1 MTIRSLLL
9 MLFSMLTL
17 SFSCSK
23 DEDTGTPARVLDI
36 RGADI
41 SFLPEVRASGV
52 SMYNSA
58 GKAEDP
64 LVTLKNAGVNVIRLR
79 LWHSPANATSSFE
92 TVKNLSNEIKALG
105 LKVLLTVHYSDTWAD
120 PGRQDKPAAWQS
132 LNITQLNDSLYA
144 YTKKIVTDIHPD
156 YIQIGNEINGGL
168 LWPEGNISN
177 IANMKGLLESGVRA
191 VREADPNAKIVIH
204 HAGFDTAP
212 YFFNSIE
219 GLDYDI
225 IGISYYPNWHG
236 KDLQA
241 LQQALTTLSDT
252 HNKSIFIAETS
263 YPFTFAWDD
272 QTNNII
278 GQQSQILPDYAP
290 TPEGQKAFM
299 QKLKSIITD
308 VPKGIG
314 FCYWGAEWISFKG
327 DTATDGSSWENQ
339 ALWNFSNVALPVM
352 ETFKGE

>member
-1 MTIRSLLL
+1 MSLRSVLLLLSSLLL
-9 MLFSMLTL
+9 L

-23 DEDTGTPARVLDI
+23 DDGTPTPGKVLDI
-36 RGADI
+36 RGADM

-58 GKAEDP
+58 GKVEDP
-64 LVTLKNAGVNVIRLR
+64 LVTLKNAGANVIRLR
-79 LWHSPANATSSFE
+79 LWHSPASATSGLQA
-92 TVKNLSNEIKALG
+92 VKALSDEIKSLG
-105 LKVLLTVHYSDTWAD
+105 MKVLLTVHYSDTWAD

-132 LNITQLNDSLYA
+132 LNLAQLNDSVYA
-144 YTKKIVTDIHPD
+144 YTKKIVSDIRPE

-177 IANMKGLLESGVRA
+177 PGNMKALLASGVRA
-191 VREADPNAKIVIH
+191 VRETDPNTQIVIH

-212 YFFNSIE
+212 YFFNTIE

-225 IGISYYPNWHG
+225 IGMSYYPNWHG

-241 LQQALTTLSDT
+241 LQNALTTLSDA
-252 HNKSIFIAETS
+252 HNKPIFIAETS

-278 GQQSQILPDYAP
+278 GQASQILDDYSP
-290 TPEGQKAFM
+290 TPDGQKAFL
-299 QKLKSIITD
+299 QKLKDLITAT
-308 VPKGIG
+308 PKGIG
-314 FCYWGAEWISFKG
+314 FCYWGAEWISFRG

-339 ALWNFSNVALPVM
+339 ALWNFSNVALPVV
-352 ETFKGE
+352 EVFSAE